1 MELRSQVR
9 AFKVFWGDRK
19 MKTDSVTVFIF
30 LPICSPR
37 VRNRTFN
44 HLQIGPPKCY
54 PETRKGHAVCALR
67 AHGFDP
73 QLNPNPVLH
82 LNRLM
87 V

>member
-1 MELRSQVR
+1 
-9 AFKVFWGDRK
+9 

-44 HLQIGPPKCY
+44 HLQIGPPKRY
-54 PETRKGHAVCALR
+54 PETRRGLKVCALP
-67 AHGFDP
+67 AHGFNP
-73 QLNPNPVLH
+73 KLNPDPVPH